1 MDDYLV
7 LRLRPSA
14 ERIRMFRAF
23 AALVPAAPWT
33 IYFIVLAIAYNV
45 GWPVDLAVGVGV
57 LSSMM
62 TLILAYLMVL
72 TPVRLI
78 ADAPAPVALAV
89 EAPVPAATSAGV
101 NV

>member
-1 MDDYLV
+1 
-7 LRLRPSA
+7 
-14 ERIRMFRAF
+14 
-23 AALVPAAPWT
+23 
-33 IYFIVLAIAYNV
+33 
-45 GWPVDLAVGVGV
+45 
-57 LSSMM
+57 MM